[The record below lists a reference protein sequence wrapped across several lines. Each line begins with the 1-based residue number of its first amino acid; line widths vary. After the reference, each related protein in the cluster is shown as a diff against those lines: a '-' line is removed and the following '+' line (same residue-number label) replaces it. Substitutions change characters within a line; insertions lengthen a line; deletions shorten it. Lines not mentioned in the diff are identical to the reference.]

1 MYAPVQNYNESR
13 SESRSVI
20 NKISKNTD
28 ITAFYVTYKESTG
41 FEPVHRF
48 YTARWI
54 SSPVH
59 YRSANSPCPQIIFS
73 HFLLK
78 MQGEFFYFLV
88 KIQ

>member
-41 FEPVHRF
+41 MIFPV
-48 YTARWI
+48 
-54 SSPVH
+54 
-59 YRSANSPCPQIIFS
+59 
-73 HFLLK
+73 LL
-78 MQGEFFYFLV
+78 LV
-88 KIQ
+88 LVFKTLMF